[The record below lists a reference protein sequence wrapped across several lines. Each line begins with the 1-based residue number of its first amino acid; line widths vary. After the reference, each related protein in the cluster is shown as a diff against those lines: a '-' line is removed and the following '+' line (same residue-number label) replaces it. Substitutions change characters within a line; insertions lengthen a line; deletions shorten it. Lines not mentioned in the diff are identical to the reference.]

1 LAASSGSLAASA
13 YLSGSRRLPPMGSE
27 RLEGGLTWRALLLV
41 ILAALVFI
49 PASTYLYLVAGVTL
63 GAVGTYAMLVI
74 FTYIMRMMGLELRRQ
89 EVFVMYVGVAAVAG
103 LASSAYFLVIY
114 RMYFV
119 ESPIAR
125 SYTVMGV
132 PLPEAVPAWLAPP
145 RGSSAYLARTFFH
158 PDLAAPIAAWTVSMV
173 LGMLAEL
180 SLVIVASHAFVEVQK
195 LPFPFARVDAAVV
208 EMLSSGERFREV
220 VRYLMPGFYLGLV
233 YGFILYL
240 GPSLGFPLIPLPFID
255 FPRLTSAALP
265 GAVIGVATSLMP
277 WVGGMVVPLG
287 ISAVALATS
296 LAVWVFGNYLALT
309 NPALRSLFPEWAAEY
324 YQGMDLTRVLQR
336 SQVRVWLPV
345 QIGAALG
352 FAVLVLLKYRK
363 AVAATGRALYLSLK
377 GGGGGS
383 SLPPLRL
390 ALACYLASTL
400 ASVAVFHYLMPH
412 FPLAVPLVMSLVVGT
427 LMGFASA
434 SIVGESGA
442 GFSAPGFLWH
452 TIVYLTPAPN
462 LTPQEAYSV
471 FVYPPVIAGSMTG
484 GGAQTIKA
492 ALLTG
497 TKPSDVVKVWVI
509 AFLAGTLVNFL
520 SLDMFWRIAPIPSS
534 AYPSTVV
541 SMPATAMIDALL
553 VTRGLRISPQMLA
566 GSAAVTVALAA
577 AIEALGRLLKVGVSA
592 SGLMIGLFSPPITA
606 IPMFAGSALS
616 SLVLRRRFGERWD
629 QAKNVV
635 VAGVLLG
642 EGLAATV
649 AVISL
654 MLLKAVWLWPW

>member
-1 LAASSGSLAASA
+1 MAASSGSLAASA
-13 YLSGSRRLPPMGSE
+13 YLSGSRRLLPMGSE
-27 RLEGGLTWRALLLV
+27 RLESGLTWRALLLV

-255 FPRLTSAALP
+255 FTRLTSAALP

-352 FAVLVLLKYRK
+352 FAVLVLLKYRR

-412 FPLAVPLVMSLVVGT
+412 FPLAVPLVMSLLVGT

-642 EGLAATV
+642 EGLAATI

>member
-1 LAASSGSLAASA
+1 
-13 YLSGSRRLPPMGSE
+13 
-27 RLEGGLTWRALLLV
+27 
-41 ILAALVFI
+41 
-49 PASTYLYLVAGVTL
+49 
-63 GAVGTYAMLVI
+63 
-74 FTYIMRMMGLELRRQ
+74 
-89 EVFVMYVGVAAVAG
+89 
-103 LASSAYFLVIY
+103 
-114 RMYFV
+114 
-119 ESPIAR
+119 
-125 SYTVMGV
+125 
-132 PLPEAVPAWLAPP
+132 
-145 RGSSAYLARTFFH
+145 
-158 PDLAAPIAAWTVSMV
+158 
-173 LGMLAEL
+173 
-180 SLVIVASHAFVEVQK
+180 
-195 LPFPFARVDAAVV
+195 
-208 EMLSSGERFREV
+208 
-220 VRYLMPGFYLGLV
+220 
-233 YGFILYL
+233 
-240 GPSLGFPLIPLPFID
+240 
-255 FPRLTSAALP
+255 
-265 GAVIGVATSLMP
+265 
-277 WVGGMVVPLG
+277 
-287 ISAVALATS
+287 
-296 LAVWVFGNYLALT
+296 
-309 NPALRSLFPEWAAEY
+309 
-324 YQGMDLTRVLQR
+324 MDLTRVLQR

-352 FAVLVLLKYRK
+352 FAALVLLKYRR
-363 AVAATGRALYLSLK
+363 AVAATGRAIYASLR

-383 SLPPLRL
+383 ALPSLRL

-497 TKPSDVVKVWVI
+497 TKPSDVVKVWII
-509 AFLAGTLVNFL
+509 AFLVGTLVNFL

-566 GSAAVTVALAA
+566 GSAAVTVVLAA

>member
-1 LAASSGSLAASA
+1 
-13 YLSGSRRLPPMGSE
+13 
-27 RLEGGLTWRALLLV
+27 
-41 ILAALVFI
+41 
-49 PASTYLYLVAGVTL
+49 
-63 GAVGTYAMLVI
+63 
-74 FTYIMRMMGLELRRQ
+74 
-89 EVFVMYVGVAAVAG
+89 
-103 LASSAYFLVIY
+103 
-114 RMYFV
+114 
-119 ESPIAR
+119 
-125 SYTVMGV
+125 
-132 PLPEAVPAWLAPP
+132 
-145 RGSSAYLARTFFH
+145 
-158 PDLAAPIAAWTVSMV
+158 
-173 LGMLAEL
+173 
-180 SLVIVASHAFVEVQK
+180 
-195 LPFPFARVDAAVV
+195 
-208 EMLSSGERFREV
+208 
-220 VRYLMPGFYLGLV
+220 
-233 YGFILYL
+233 
-240 GPSLGFPLIPLPFID
+240 
-255 FPRLTSAALP
+255 
-265 GAVIGVATSLMP
+265 
-277 WVGGMVVPLG
+277 
-287 ISAVALATS
+287 
-296 LAVWVFGNYLALT
+296 
-309 NPALRSLFPEWAAEY
+309 
-324 YQGMDLTRVLQR
+324 
-336 SQVRVWLPV
+336 
-345 QIGAALG
+345 
-352 FAVLVLLKYRK
+352 
-363 AVAATGRALYLSLK
+363 
-377 GGGGGS
+377 
-383 SLPPLRL
+383 
-390 ALACYLASTL
+390 
-400 ASVAVFHYLMPH
+400 
-412 FPLAVPLVMSLVVGT
+412 
-427 LMGFASA
+427 MGFASA

-497 TKPSDVVKVWVI
+497 TKPSDVVKVWII

-642 EGLAATV
+642 EGLAATI

>member
-1 LAASSGSLAASA
+1 
-13 YLSGSRRLPPMGSE
+13 MGSE
-27 RLEGGLTWRALLLV
+27 RLESGLTWRALLLV

-158 PDLAAPIAAWTVSMV
+158 HDLAAPIAAWTVSMV

-180 SLVIVASHAFVEVQK
+180 SLVIAASHAFVEVQK

-255 FPRLTSAALP
+255 FTRLTSAALP

-296 LAVWVFGNYLALT
+296 LAVWVFGNCLALT

-352 FAVLVLLKYRK
+352 FAALVLLKYRR

-390 ALACYLASTL
+390 ALACYLASTS

-412 FPLAVPLVMSLVVGT
+412 FPVAVPLVMSLLVGT